1 MRHRLCSY
9 YIISNTYTPHQT
21 ISLSGQLN
29 YFNNMETRLRQ
40 ELGEE
45 EAKTLLFRAVYFFG
59 IGHNDYYVPFTSN
72 SSVLQ
77 SDSQEEYV
85 NMVIG
90 NLTTMIE
97 VKRIS
102 VVYNI
107 QNNFV

>member
-1 MRHRLCSY
+1 M
-9 YIISNTYTPHQT
+9 
-21 ISLSGQLN
+21 SGQLN